1 MRLFYIF
8 LNMFLLIL
16 AVLLLVLN
24 LTFRPH
30 APDKIL
36 SMAPDLKKTAFATP
50 KMKGEREEI
59 PGVAALWENNLF
71 SPYRSGDGGP
81 LLGAGRPVGM
91 ELLGVSRLGDVAGAI
106 IIDKSP
112 SMAAPSAQPLRI
124 RGTRGGGASA
134 AAAPQANAP
143 KFWKL
148 GEQLQNG
155 FFLTEVNNDS
165 VVLSRGR
172 EQIVLKLDYASQ
184 ESLTRNASAAE
195 AAAAAETSAKMEAAR
210 SAVEPPPGVQAV
222 APGVQPPVAPPGAR
236 PPVAMPGTRQMPLRG
251 GRQIPAIPVPP
262 GGQPPQ
268 DDQDKDSAPPA
279 VVRPE

>member
-210 SAVEPPPGVQAV
+210 SAVEPPPGVQ
-222 APGVQPPVAPPGAR
+222 PPVAPPGAR

-251 GRQIPAIPVPP
+251 GRQIPVPPVPP
-262 GGQPPQ
+262 QAGQPPQ
-268 DDQDKDSAPPA
+268 DQDSDSATPA
-279 VVRPE
+279 VVKPE